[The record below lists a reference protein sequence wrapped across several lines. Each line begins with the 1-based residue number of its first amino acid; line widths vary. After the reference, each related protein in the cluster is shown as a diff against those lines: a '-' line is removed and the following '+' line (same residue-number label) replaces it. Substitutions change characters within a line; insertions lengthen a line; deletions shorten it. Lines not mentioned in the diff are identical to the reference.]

1 MIEFANIEKRYP
13 TNNSKNEDILALDN
27 ISFRVE
33 AGELVVLLGPS
44 GCGKSTLLSIL
55 AGFEQISAGSL
66 QIDPQLRRVM
76 MFQEPGLFPWLSA
89 LGNVE
94 FSLKGVAK
102 AWGLSKINQ
111 RQLALQAL
119 EQVRLSDFAQAQPH
133 QLSGGMKSRV
143 ALARSL
149 VLKPEILLM
158 DEPFAAL
165 DAQTRDAMHLE
176 LLRLWRETG
185 TTILFVTHNLHEAVQ
200 LATRV
205 LVFSARPGR
214 IKREFDLRALHSRSL
229 NDPAVIDVINQ
240 IEAELHVEIEK
251 NTH

>member
-1 MIEFANIEKRYP
+1 
-13 TNNSKNEDILALDN
+13 LALD
-27 ISFRVE
+27 
-33 AGELVVLLGPS
+33 
-44 GCGKSTLLSIL
+44 
-55 AGFEQISAGSL
+55 
-66 QIDPQLRRVM
+66 
-76 MFQEPGLFPWLSA
+76 
-89 LGNVE
+89 
-94 FSLKGVAK
+94 
-102 AWGLSKINQ
+102 
-111 RQLALQAL
+111 AL
-119 EQVRLSDFAQAQPH
+119 EQVRLSDFAHAQPH
-133 QLSGGMKSRV
+133 ELSGGMKSRV

-176 LLRLWRETG
+176 LLRLWRETA

-214 IKREFDLRALHSRSL
+214 IKREFDLRHLQRRSL
-229 NDPAVIDVINQ
+229 NDPAVIAVINQ

-251 NTH
+251 NIH